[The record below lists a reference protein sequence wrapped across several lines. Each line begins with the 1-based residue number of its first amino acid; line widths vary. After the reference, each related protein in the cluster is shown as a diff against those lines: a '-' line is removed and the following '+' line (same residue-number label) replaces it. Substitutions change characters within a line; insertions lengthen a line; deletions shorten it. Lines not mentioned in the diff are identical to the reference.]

1 VDLHMIASGQTGIP
15 PEELTEAHP
24 FLPMLQHVWDFA
36 DPISVARHVL
46 REPWEGTPRKDMLV
60 TAGVYD
66 GYFTP
71 ASQAAI
77 AGALGVPLAGERVE
91 AEVGATLEL
100 FGLPEESFPVMA
112 NVEGRTAAVVQYAAE
127 NTKGHYVVFNQDGA
141 RYQYTCFLASVGTPS
156 GAVIPP
162 AAGLDDPCP

>member
-1 VDLHMIASGQTGIP
+1 VPAQLSKSVSAWP
-15 PEELTEAHP
+15 AELTQAHP

-36 DPISVARHVL
+36 DPISLARHVV
-46 REPWEGTPRKDMLV
+46 REPWPGNAGKDVLM

-91 AEVGATLEL
+91 RQVGATLEL
-100 FGLPEESFPVMA
+100 LGLPEVVFPVSA
-112 NVEGRTAAVVQYAAE
+112 NLDGRTAAVVQYAADD
-127 NTKGHYVVFNQDGA
+127 TKGHYVVFNQDGA
-141 RYQYTCFLASVGTPS
+141 RYQYTCFLASVGTAG
-156 GAVIPP
+156 GAVIPA